1 MHALASTDPAVDA
14 TLASYTGSSRIT
26 PTSGRTE
33 RQNNNDPRFGENF
46 ECESVPKVPSD
57 LRSRKYPGE
66 TEWSRGELPSGDGVM
81 ASTMSSCCCIF
92 LQNPSQ
98 ACSNSPQRNLT
109 IESLSLLNLHSLFH
123 GRSIGRWTVHLSST
137 PVVLAPG
144 GIQQTVQE
152 YAVKLLSRHSPTR
165 VCLFIHEP
173 RCAIV
178 LHHHHEGIQANRGT
192 SPTPNMPWSE

>member
-1 MHALASTDPAVDA
+1 MRERAESPLRPEIPKISRRDRVVARRNAVWRRGHGVNHVVMLLHLPA
-14 TLASYTGSSRIT
+14 
-26 PTSGRTE
+26 E
-33 RQNNNDPRFGENF
+33 
-46 ECESVPKVPSD
+46 
-57 LRSRKYPGE
+57 
-66 TEWSRGELPSGDGVM
+66 
-81 ASTMSSCCCIF
+81 
-92 LQNPSQ
+92 PSQ

-109 IESLSLLNLHSLFH
+109 IESLSLLSLHSLFH

-144 GIQQTVQE
+144 GIQLTVQN

-173 RCAIV
+173 RCAII

-192 SPTPNMPWSE
+192 SPAPNMPLIRITLTCICRCLARSRSNSRES